1 MNVRTASYDVTR
13 SPISGDQA
21 VGLSWIRRKPL
32 CFNLFTGFA
41 IEHIEHE
48 VLRDK
53 AADQPRSGQCKP
65 PGIREEHFR
74 VGSGHSA

>member
-21 VGLSWIRRKPL
+21 VGLSWIRQKPL

-41 IEHIEHE
+41 IEHE
-48 VLRDK
+48 VLRDR
-53 AADQPRSGQCKP
+53 AADQPRSGQCEP
-65 PGIREEHFR
+65 PGIGEEHFR